1 MKPRYSFSS
10 RRTRHTE
17 NINKQRGKYP
27 MLILKI
33 IRDSDIILEILD
45 ARFIEETR
53 NPEIEEQIKKYP
65 KEYPKEGHKDTKQE
79 ILHKGHKQNK
89 KLIYVLNKS
98 DLLLNKKEKKI
109 NLFPSILISCK
120 ERRDIKKLRNL
131 IKILSKK
138 IKKPFGEKI
147 LVGIIG
153 YPNTGKSSLINLLI
167 GKSSAGVGS
176 EAGFT
181 KGIQKLKLD
190 ENIFILDSP
199 GVIPE
204 EQYTHL
210 EKDKISK
217 QTIAGGRS
225 FSQVKDPEIVVAKLI
240 SVYPQILEKFYDIQT
255 NGDSE
260 ILIEELGRKKG
271 FLKKGGFVDEDRTAR
286 HILRD
291 WQTGEIRI

>member
-1 MKPRYSFSS
+1 MRVRYSFSS
-10 RRTRHTE
+10 RRTRHIK
-17 NINKQRGKYP
+17 NMRKQRGKYP
-27 MLILKI
+27 ELILKI
-33 IRDSDIILEILD
+33 IQDSDIILEVLD

-53 NPEIEEQIKKYP
+53 NTEIEEQIK
-65 KEYPKEGHKDTKQE
+65 GQ
-79 ILHKGHKQNK
+79 GK
-89 KLIYVLNKS
+89 KLIYALNKS
-98 DLLLNKKEKKI
+98 DLLLKKEKKI
-109 NLFPSILISCK
+109 NLDYSILVSCK
-120 ERRDIKKLRNL
+120 ERSDIRKLREL

-147 LVGIIG
+147 IVGIIG

-167 GKSSAGVGS
+167 GRSSAGVGS

-181 KGIQKLKLD
+181 RGIQKLRLD

-204 EQYTHL
+204 TQYSHT
-210 EKDKISK
+210 EKEKISK

-225 FSQVKDPEIVVAKLI
+225 YSQVKEPEIVVAKLI
-240 SVYPQILEKFYDIQT
+240 SAYPQILEKFYNIQAS
-255 NGDSE
+255 GDSE

-271 FLKKGGFVDEDRTAR
+271 FLKKGGLVDENRTAKY
-286 HILRD
+286 ILRD

>member
-1 MKPRYSFSS
+1 MR
-10 RRTRHTE
+10 
-17 NINKQRGKYP
+17 KQRGKYP
-27 MLILKI
+27 ELILKI
-33 IRDSDIILEILD
+33 IRDSDIILEVLD

-65 KEYPKEGHKDTKQE
+65 KE
-79 ILHKGHKQNK
+79 GHKQNK

-98 DLLLNKKEKKI
+98 DLLLDQKENKI
-109 NLFPSILISCK
+109 NLFPNIFVSCK
-120 ERRDIKKLRNL
+120 ERKSIRKLRDL

-138 IKKPFGEKI
+138 IKKNFGEKI
-147 LVGIIG
+147 IVGIIG

-181 KGIQKLKLD
+181 KGIQKLRLD
-190 ENIFILDSP
+190 ENILILDSP

-204 EQYTHL
+204 KQYSHT
-210 EKDKISK
+210 EKEKISK

-225 FSQVKDPEIVVAKLI
+225 YSQVKEPEIVVAKLI
-240 SVYPQILEKFYDIQT
+240 GAYPKILEKFYNISA

-271 FLKKGGFVDEDRTAR
+271 FLKKGGLVDGDRTAKF
-286 HILRD
+286 ILRD

>member
-1 MKPRYSFSS
+1 MRVRYSFSS
-10 RRTRHTE
+10 RRTRHIK
-17 NINKQRGKYP
+17 NMRKQRGKYP
-27 MLILKI
+27 ELILKI
-33 IRDSDIILEILD
+33 IQDSDIILEVLD

-53 NPEIEEQIKKYP
+53 NTEIEEQIK
-65 KEYPKEGHKDTKQE
+65 GQ
-79 ILHKGHKQNK
+79 GK
-89 KLIYVLNKS
+89 KLIYALNKS
-98 DLLLNKKEKKI
+98 DLLLKKEKKI
-109 NLFPSILISCK
+109 NLDYSILVSCK
-120 ERRDIKKLRNL
+120 ERSDIRKLREL

-147 LVGIIG
+147 IVGIIG

-167 GKSSAGVGS
+167 GRSSAGVGS

-181 KGIQKLKLD
+181 RGIQKLRLD

-204 EQYTHL
+204 TQYSHT
-210 EKDKISK
+210 EKEKISK

-225 FSQVKDPEIVVAKLI
+225 YSQVKDPEIVVAKLI
-240 SVYPQILEKFYDIQT
+240 SAYPQILEKFYNVQA

-271 FLKKGGFVDEDRTAR
+271 FLLKGNEVDKDRTAR
-286 HILRD
+286 LILRD
-291 WQTGEIRI
+291 FQEGKIMI

>member
-65 KEYPKEGHKDTKQE
+65 EE
-79 ILHKGHKQNK
+79 GHKQNK

-98 DLLLNKKEKKI
+98 DLLLNKKERKI

-131 IKILSKK
+131 
-138 IKKPFGEKI
+138 
-147 LVGIIG
+147 
-153 YPNTGKSSLINLLI
+153 
-167 GKSSAGVGS
+167 
-176 EAGFT
+176 
-181 KGIQKLKLD
+181 
-190 ENIFILDSP
+190 
-199 GVIPE
+199 
-204 EQYTHL
+204 
-210 EKDKISK
+210 
-217 QTIAGGRS
+217 
-225 FSQVKDPEIVVAKLI
+225 
-240 SVYPQILEKFYDIQT
+240 
-255 NGDSE
+255 
-260 ILIEELGRKKG
+260 
-271 FLKKGGFVDEDRTAR
+271 
-286 HILRD
+286 
-291 WQTGEIRI
+291 

>member
-1 MKPRYSFSS
+1 MRVRYSFSS
-10 RRTRHTE
+10 RRTRHIQ
-17 NINKQRGKYP
+17 NMRKQRGKYP
-27 MLILKI
+27 ELILKI
-33 IRDSDIILEILD
+33 LQDSDIILEVLD

-53 NPEIEEQIKKYP
+53 NLEIEEQIKNQ
-65 KEYPKEGHKDTKQE
+65 G
-79 ILHKGHKQNK
+79 K

-98 DLLLNKKEKKI
+98 DLLLKKEKKI
-109 NLFPSILISCK
+109 NLDYSILISCK
-120 ERRDIKKLRNL
+120 EREDIKKLRDL

-138 IKKPFGEKI
+138 IKKPLGEKI
-147 LVGIIG
+147 MVGIIG

-181 KGIQKLKLD
+181 RGIQKLKLD

-204 EQYTHL
+204 EQYSHT
-210 EKDKISK
+210 EKEKISK

-225 FSQVKDPEIVVAKLI
+225 YSQVKDPELVIAKLI
-240 SVYPQILEKFYDIQT
+240 TTYPQILEKFYDIQA

-260 ILIEELGRKKG
+260 ILIEKLGRKKG
-271 FLKKGGFVDEDRTAR
+271 FLKKGGLVDENRTAKF
-286 HILRD
+286 ILKD
-291 WQTGEIRI
+291 WQTGEIKI

>member
-1 MKPRYSFSS
+1 MRVRYSFSS
-10 RRTRHTE
+10 RRTRNTE
-17 NINKQRGKYP
+17 NMRKQRGKYP

-33 IRDSDIILEILD
+33 IQDSDIILEVLD

-53 NPEIEEQIKKYP
+53 NPEIEEQIK
-65 KEYPKEGHKDTKQE
+65 E
-79 ILHKGHKQNK
+79 QNK

-98 DLLLNKKEKKI
+98 DLLLEKKKKI
-109 NLFPSILISCK
+109 NLDYSILVSCK
-120 ERRDIKKLRNL
+120 ERRDIKKLRDL

-138 IKKPFGEKI
+138 IKKSFGEKI
-147 LVGIIG
+147 IVGIIG

-181 KGIQKLKLD
+181 KGIQKLRLD
-190 ENIFILDSP
+190 ENILILDSP

-204 EQYTHL
+204 KQYSHT
-210 EKDKISK
+210 EKEKISK

-225 FSQVKDPEIVVAKLI
+225 FSQVKEPEIVVAKLI
-240 SVYPQILEKFYDIQT
+240 SAYPNVLEKFYNIQA

-260 ILIEELGRKKG
+260 ILMEELGRKKG
-271 FLKKGGFVDEDRTAR
+271 FLKKGGLVDEDRTAKY
-286 HILRD
+286 ILRD
-291 WQTGEIRI
+291 WQTGEIKI

>member
-1 MKPRYSFSS
+1 
-10 RRTRHTE
+10 
-17 NINKQRGKYP
+17 

-33 IRDSDIILEILD
+33 IQDSDIILEILD

-53 NPEIEEQIKKYP
+53 NPEIEEQIKK
-65 KEYPKEGHKDTKQE
+65 
-79 ILHKGHKQNK
+79 QNK

-98 DLLLNKKEKKI
+98 DLLLEKKEKI
-109 NLFPSILISCK
+109 NLGHSILVSCK
-120 ERRDIKKLRNL
+120 ERRDIKKLRDL
-131 IKILSKK
+131 IKIYSKK
-138 IKKPFGEKI
+138 IKKNFGEKI
-147 LVGIIG
+147 IVGIIG

-181 KGIQKLKLD
+181 KGIQKLRLD
-190 ENIFILDSP
+190 ENILILDSP

-204 EQYTHL
+204 KQYSHT
-210 EKDKISK
+210 EKEKISK

-225 FSQVKDPEIVVAKLI
+225 YSQVKDPEIVVAKLI
-240 SVYPQILEKFYDIQT
+240 SAYPKILEKFYNIQAG
-255 NGDSE
+255 GDSE

-271 FLKKGGFVDEDRTAR
+271 FLKKGGIVDIDRTAR
-286 HILRD
+286 VILRD

>member
-1 MKPRYSFSS
+1 MRVRYSFSS
-10 RRTRHTE
+10 RRTRNTE
-17 NINKQRGKYP
+17 NMRKQRGKYP
-27 MLILKI
+27 ELILKI
-33 IRDSDIILEILD
+33 ILDSDIILEVLD

-65 KEYPKEGHKDTKQE
+65 KE
-79 ILHKGHKQNK
+79 GHKQNK

-225 FSQVKDPEIVVAKLI
+225 FSHVKDPEIVVAKLI

-271 FLKKGGFVDEDRTAR
+271 FLKKGGFVDIDRTAKY
-286 HILRD
+286 ILRD

>member
-1 MKPRYSFSS
+1 MRPRYSFSS
-10 RRTRHTE
+10 RRNRHTE
-17 NINKQRGKYP
+17 NISKQRGKYP
-27 MLILKI
+27 SLLQKI
-33 IRDSDIILEILD
+33 IQDSDIILEILD
-45 ARFIEETR
+45 ARFPKETQ
-53 NPEIEEQIKKYP
+53 NLEIEEEIK
-65 KEYPKEGHKDTKQE
+65 
-79 ILHKGHKQNK
+79 KQNK

-109 NLFPSILISCK
+109 NLVPSILTSCK
-120 ERRDIKKLRNL
+120 ERGDIKRLRNL
-131 IKILSKK
+131 IKIFSKK
-138 IKKPFGEKI
+138 IKKNSGEKI
-147 LVGIIG
+147 IVGIIG

-190 ENIFILDSP
+190 ENILILDSP

-204 EQYTHL
+204 TQYSHT
-210 EKDKISK
+210 EKEKISK

-225 FSQVKDPEIVVAKLI
+225 YSQVKDPEIVVARLI
-240 SVYPQILEKFYDIQT
+240 TAYPLVLEKFYNIQA

-271 FLKKGGFVDEDRTAR
+271 FMKKGGLVDENRTAKF
-286 HILRD
+286 ILRD
-291 WQTGEIRI
+291 WQTGEIKI

>member
-1 MKPRYSFSS
+1 MRVRYSFSS
-10 RRTRHTE
+10 RRNRHIA
-17 NINKQRGKYP
+17 NMRKQRGKYP
-27 MLILKI
+27 ELILKI
-33 IRDSDIILEILD
+33 IQDSDIILEVLD

-53 NPEIEEQIKKYP
+53 NTEIEEQIK
-65 KEYPKEGHKDTKQE
+65 GQ
-79 ILHKGHKQNK
+79 GK
-89 KLIYVLNKS
+89 KLIYALNKS
-98 DLLLNKKEKKI
+98 DLLLKKEKKI
-109 NLFPSILISCK
+109 NLDYSILVSCK
-120 ERRDIKKLRNL
+120 ERSDIRKLREL

-147 LVGIIG
+147 IVGIIG

-167 GKSSAGVGS
+167 GRSSAGVGS

-181 KGIQKLKLD
+181 RGIQKLRLD

-204 EQYTHL
+204 TQYSHT
-210 EKDKISK
+210 EKEKISK

-225 FSQVKDPEIVVAKLI
+225 YSQVKDPEIVVAKLI
-240 SVYPQILEKFYDIQT
+240 SAYPQILEKFYNVQA

-271 FLKKGGFVDEDRTAR
+271 FLKKGGLVDENRTAKY
-286 HILRD
+286 ILRD

>member
-1 MKPRYSFSS
+1 MR
-10 RRTRHTE
+10 
-17 NINKQRGKYP
+17 KQRGKYP
-27 MLILKI
+27 ILIKKI
-33 IRDSDIILEILD
+33 IHDSDIILEILD

-53 NPEIEEQIKKYP
+53 NLEIEEEIK
-65 KEYPKEGHKDTKQE
+65 Q
-79 ILHKGHKQNK
+79 QNK

-98 DLLLNKKEKKI
+98 DLLLNKNLKRI
-109 NLFPSILISCK
+109 NLSPSIFARHLSESKFEKPERECEQSILVSCK
-120 ERRDIKKLRNL
+120 ERRDIKKLREM
-131 IKILSKK
+131 IKISSKR
-138 IKKPFGEKI
+138 IKKQSDDKI
-147 LVGIIG
+147 IVGIIG

-190 ENIFILDSP
+190 ENILLLDSP

-204 EQYTHL
+204 EKYSHT

-225 FSQVKDPEIVVAKLI
+225 FSQVKDPEIVIAKLI
-240 SVYPQILEKFYDIQT
+240 TAYPKILEKFYNIQA

-286 HILRD
+286 QILRD
-291 WQTGEIRI
+291 WQKGEIKI

>member
-1 MKPRYSFSS
+1 MRVRYSFSS
-10 RRTRHTE
+10 RRTRHIK
-17 NINKQRGKYP
+17 NMRKQRGKYP
-27 MLILKI
+27 ELILKI
-33 IRDSDIILEILD
+33 IQDSDIILEVLD

-53 NPEIEEQIKKYP
+53 NTEIEEQIK
-65 KEYPKEGHKDTKQE
+65 GQ
-79 ILHKGHKQNK
+79 GK
-89 KLIYVLNKS
+89 KLIYALNKS
-98 DLLLNKKEKKI
+98 DLLLKKEKKI
-109 NLFPSILISCK
+109 NLDYSILVSCK
-120 ERRDIKKLRNL
+120 ERSDIRKLREL

-147 LVGIIG
+147 IVGIIG

-167 GKSSAGVGS
+167 GRSSAGVGS

-181 KGIQKLKLD
+181 RGIQKLRLD

-204 EQYTHL
+204 EQYSHT
-210 EKDKISK
+210 EKEKISN

-225 FSQVKDPEIVVAKLI
+225 YSQVKDPEIVVAKLI
-240 SVYPQILEKFYDIQT
+240 SAYPQILEKFYNVQA

-271 FLKKGGFVDEDRTAR
+271 FLKKGGLVDENRTAKY
-286 HILRD
+286 ILRD

>member
-1 MKPRYSFSS
+1 MKVRYSFSS
-10 RRTRHTE
+10 RRTRNTE
-17 NINKQRGKYP
+17 NMQKQRGKYP
-27 MLILKI
+27 LLILKI
-33 IRDSDIILEILD
+33 IQDSDIILEILD

-53 NPEIEEQIKKYP
+53 NLEIEEQIK
-65 KEYPKEGHKDTKQE
+65 EKD
-79 ILHKGHKQNK
+79 K

-98 DLLLNKKEKKI
+98 DLLLNQEKKI
-109 NLFPSILISCK
+109 NLSPSILVSCK
-120 ERRDIKKLRNL
+120 KRRDIKKLRDL
-131 IKILSKK
+131 IKIFSKK

-147 LVGIIG
+147 IIGIIG

-190 ENIFILDSP
+190 ENILILDSP

-204 EQYTHL
+204 TQYSHT
-210 EKDKISK
+210 EKEKISK

-225 FSQVKDPEIVVAKLI
+225 YSQVKDPEIVVAKII
-240 SVYPQILEKFYDIQT
+240 SSYPKILEKFYNIQA

-271 FLKKGGFVDEDRTAR
+271 FLKKGGLVDEDRTAKY
-286 HILRD
+286 ILRD
-291 WQTGEIRI
+291 WQTGEIKI

>member
-1 MKPRYSFSS
+1 MR
-10 RRTRHTE
+10 
-17 NINKQRGKYP
+17 KQRGKYP
-27 MLILKI
+27 ALILKI
-33 IRDSDIILEILD
+33 IQDSDIILEILD

-53 NPEIEEQIKKYP
+53 NLEIEEEIKS
-65 KEYPKEGHKDTKQE
+65 
-79 ILHKGHKQNK
+79 QNK

-98 DLLLNKKEKKI
+98 DLLLNREKKI
-109 NLFPSILISCK
+109 NFSPSILVSCK
-120 ERRDIKKLRNL
+120 ERRDIRRLRDL
-131 IKILSKK
+131 IKIFSKK
-138 IKKPFGEKI
+138 IKKNFGEKI
-147 LVGIIG
+147 IVGIIG

-181 KGIQKLKLD
+181 KGIQKLRLD
-190 ENIFILDSP
+190 ENILLLDSP

-204 EQYTHL
+204 KQYSHT
-210 EKDKISK
+210 EKEKISK

-225 FSQVKDPEIVVAKLI
+225 YSQVKEPEIVVAKLI
-240 SVYPQILEKFYDIQT
+240 SAYPKVLEKFYNISA

-271 FLKKGGFVDEDRTAR
+271 FLKKGGLVDGDRTAKY
-286 HILRD
+286 ILRD